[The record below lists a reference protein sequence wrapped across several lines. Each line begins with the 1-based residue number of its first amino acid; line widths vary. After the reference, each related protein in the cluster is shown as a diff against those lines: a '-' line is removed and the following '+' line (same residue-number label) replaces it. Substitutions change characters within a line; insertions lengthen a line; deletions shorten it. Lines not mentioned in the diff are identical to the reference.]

1 MGDVRAHP
9 PRAVVFD
16 VGRVLYQWNLRFLFA
31 KLIADPAE
39 VEWFVTNVVTED
51 WHGQSDAG
59 RSLAEM
65 VAERIARF
73 PEHAALIEAYRDR
86 FNETIPAPVAGTHA
100 LVARLAARGV
110 VLHALSNFGTEFW
123 AQFRPTAPVFDG
135 FDQLVIS
142 GEERCAKPDPAIY
155 AILERRTG
163 LAGAELLFVDD
174 RADNIAAAEARGW
187 RGHVFTGAAAL
198 EEELVALGLL

>member
-1 MGDVRAHP
+1 MGDVRANP
-9 PRAVVFD
+9 PLAVVFD

-39 VEWFVTNVVTED
+39 LELFVTNVVTED

-59 RSLAEM
+59 RPLADM
-65 VAERIARF
+65 VPERIASF
-73 PEHAALIEAYRDR
+73 PDQAALIEAYRDR
-86 FNETIPAPVAGTHA
+86 FLETIPAPVEGTHA

-110 VLHALSNFGTEFW
+110 ALHALSNFGTEFW
-123 AQFRPTAPVFDG
+123 AQFRPTAPVFDA

-142 GEERCAKPDPAIY
+142 GEERCAKPDAAIY

-187 RGHVFTGAAAL
+187 RGHVFTSAAAL